1 MVCMFKVNDK
11 VIHAREGLSTI
22 VNITTM
28 GDREY
33 FVIHANRGGGENIYV
48 LTNNTSNIIRPIMDE
63 QAAREV
69 IKYMKTVVAEFIS
82 NTKQRRDQ
90 YKKRLLSGNVLD
102 LAYLSRQLYFYNY
115 YNANGQPIKLGPTDV
130 QMLKDAEMILFDE
143 FALSFNKPRE
153 EVINFVSGLF

>member
-1 MVCMFKVNDK
+1 MFKVNDK
-11 VIHAREGLSTI
+11 VIHSREGLSTI
-22 VNITTM
+22 VSTTTM
-28 GDREY
+28 ADREY

-48 LTNNTSNIIRPIMDE
+48 LTNNTTNIIRPIMNED
-63 QAAREV
+63 AAREV

-90 YKKRLLSGNVLD
+90 YKRRLLSGNVLD
-102 LAYLSRQLYFYNY
+102 LAFLSRQLYFYNY

-130 QMLKDAEMILFDE
+130 QMLKDAETILYDE

-153 EVINFVSGLF
+153 EIFEFIAALL